1 MMATHFLRELCM
13 NDPNTP
19 FAAWQQFWQQAPNQA
34 LPFLPPASLAEVE
47 KRIGDLDSVEMWLNF
62 QLQAVQTQKAL
73 LQQQKVFFE
82 SFAEKP

>member
-1 MMATHFLRELCM
+1 M
-13 NDPNTP
+13 NDPNNP
-19 FAAWQQFWQQAPNQA
+19 FAAWQQFWQQAPTKA
-34 LPFLPPASLAEVE
+34 LPFLPPTSLAEVE
-47 KRIGDLDSVEMWLNF
+47 KRIADLDSVEMWLNF

>member
-1 MMATHFLRELCM
+1 M
-13 NDPNTP
+13 NDPNNP

-34 LPFLPPASLAEVE
+34 LPFLQPASLAEVE
-47 KRIGDLDSVEMWLNF
+47 KRIADLDSVEMWLNF

>member
-1 MMATHFLRELCM
+1 M
-13 NDPNTP
+13 NDPNNP

-47 KRIGDLDSVEMWLNF
+47 KRIADLDSVEMWLNF

-82 SFAEKP
+82 SFSEKP